1 MSAAHHKF
9 PQMKDE
15 TPLLSLKDITKRF
28 GGLVVNDAI
37 NLDLHRGEIL
47 ALLGEN
53 GAGKTTLM
61 NVLFGHYVA
70 EEGSIEI
77 DGRPLVSGS
86 PKEALKAGLG
96 MVHQHFTLADNMTV
110 LDNIV
115 LGTESLF
122 ATHRKNSA
130 AFKKIKN
137 LTDQYEIEVDPGS
150 YVKNLSVGQRQR
162 VEILKALYRNT
173 RILILDEPTA
183 VLTPQESEHLFSTLR
198 LLVQEGL
205 AIIFITHKLR
215 EVMAVSD
222 RCFVLRNGRASYRC
236 RTAETDVDKLAREMV
251 GGGLPHV
258 ERMAGVPGR
267 PLLELEGVTVKDRNG
282 YQLLNGISLTVKTGE
297 IVGIAGV
304 SGNGQSYLAD
314 LVSGLLRPSSGKFML
329 HDEQIRNPGPLEM
342 IRQGV
347 GRIPEDRISTGLVG
361 DMSVIENMAL
371 ESYWKKEFN
380 RFGLINFK
388 ALSDHSK
395 KLSEKYDVR
404 CGGLHVSA
412 RTMSGGNMQK
422 LILARALSK
431 NPSVIMANQPT
442 WGLDVGA
449 TAFIHRQL
457 IEASR
462 KGAGVLLISEDL
474 DELFGVADTIQV
486 MYQGTLSTPI
496 DPTRTTASELGLAMS
511 GQRDSIPSTQHRGGD
526 Y

>member
-1 MSAAHHKF
+1 MI
-9 PQMKDE
+9 DE
-15 TPLLSLKDITKRF
+15 TPLLSLKGISKRF
-28 GGLVVNDAI
+28 GSLIANDAI
-37 NLDLHRGEIL
+37 NLDLHKGEIL

-70 EEGSIEI
+70 EEGTIEI
-77 DGRPLVSGS
+77 DGRPLVAGS
-86 PKEALKAGLG
+86 PKEALKTGLG

-115 LGTESLF
+115 LGTESLL
-122 ATHRKNSA
+122 AIYRNNASA
-130 AFKKIKN
+130 IKKINK
-137 LTDQYEIEVDPGS
+137 LTEQYEIDVDPHS

-183 VLTPQESEHLFSTLR
+183 VLTPQESEHLFATLR

-222 RCFVLRNGRASYRC
+222 RCFVLRNGRATYQC
-236 RTAETDVDKLAREMV
+236 RTADTDIDKLAREMV
-251 GGGLPHV
+251 GGELPRV
-258 ERMAGVPGR
+258 ERLAVETGQ
-267 PLLELEGVTVKDRNG
+267 PLLELVDVIVKDRSG
-282 YQLLNGISLTVKTGE
+282 YPMLDEVSLTVNRGE

-304 SGNGQSYLAD
+304 SGNGQSHLAD
-314 LVSGLLRPSSGKFML
+314 LISGLLKLSSGKLML
-329 HDEQIRNPGPLEM
+329 HDKQIKNPSPLGM
-342 IRQGV
+342 IGQGV

-361 DMSVIENMAL
+361 DMSVLENMVL

-380 RFGLINFK
+380 RFGLLNFK
-388 ALSDHSK
+388 ALSDHSER
-395 KLSEKYDVR
+395 LSKEFDVR

-412 RTMSGGNMQK
+412 RNMSGGNMQK
-422 LILARALSK
+422 LILARVLSEK
-431 NPSVIMANQPT
+431 PSVIMANQPT

-457 IEASR
+457 IKASR
-462 KGAGVLLISEDL
+462 KGAGVILISEDL

-496 DPTRTTASELGLAMS
+496 DPARTTASELGLAMS
-511 GQRDSIPSTQHRGGD
+511 GQRGLVHCTEQRESDT
-526 Y
+526 

>member
-1 MSAAHHKF
+1 MI
-9 PQMKDE
+9 DE
-15 TPLLSLKDITKRF
+15 IPLLSLKNISKRF
-28 GGLVVNDAI
+28 GSLVANDAI

-70 EEGSIEI
+70 EEGRIEI
-77 DGRPLVSGS
+77 DGRPLASGS

-115 LGTESLF
+115 LGTESLL
-122 ATHRKNSA
+122 AVHRRNNSA
-130 AFKKIKN
+130 IKKIN
-137 LTDQYEIEVDPGS
+137 QLTRQYEIDVDPYA
-150 YVKNLSVGQRQR
+150 YVKDLSVGQRQR
-162 VEILKALYRNT
+162 VEILKALYRDT

-183 VLTPQESEHLFSTLR
+183 VLTPQESEHLFATLR

-222 RCFVLRNGRASYRC
+222 RCFVLRQGRAIYGC
-236 RTAETDVDKLAREMV
+236 RTADTSVDTLAREMV
-251 GGGLPHV
+251 GGELPRV
-258 ERMAGVPGR
+258 ERLASDPGN
-267 PLLELEGVTVKDRNG
+267 PLLELQNVIVKDRTG
-282 YQLLNGISLTVKTGE
+282 FQMLDGVSLTVNSGE
-297 IVGIAGV
+297 ILGIAGV
-304 SGNGQSYLAD
+304 SGNGQRHLAD
-314 LVSGLLRPSSGKFML
+314 LVSGLLKPNSGKLLL
-329 HDEQIRNPGPLEM
+329 HDKQVKSPSPIGM
-342 IRQGV
+342 IKQGV

-361 DMSVIENMAL
+361 DMSVLENMAL

-380 RFGLINFK
+380 RLGLINFK
-388 ALSDHSK
+388 ALSDHSET
-395 KLSEKYDVR
+395 LSDKFDVR

-422 LILARALSK
+422 LILARALSER
-431 NPSVIMANQPT
+431 PSVIMANQPT

-462 KGAGVLLISEDL
+462 KGAGVILISEDL

-486 MYQGTLSTPI
+486 MYRGTLSTPI
-496 DPTRTTASELGLAMS
+496 DPSKTSASELGLAMS
-511 GQRDSIPSTQHRGGD
+511 GQHELVHATDQRERVS
-526 Y
+526 

>member
-1 MSAAHHKF
+1 MI
-9 PQMKDE
+9 DE
-15 TPLLSLKDITKRF
+15 TPLLSLKNISKRF
-28 GGLVVNDAI
+28 GSLVANDAI
-37 NLDLHRGEIL
+37 TLDLHKGEIL

-77 DGRPLVSGS
+77 EGRPLVSGS

-115 LGTESLF
+115 LGTESLL
-122 ATHRKNSA
+122 ATYRRNSSA
-130 AFKKIKN
+130 IKKINK
-137 LTDQYEIEVDPGS
+137 LTQQYEISVNPYS

-162 VEILKALYRNT
+162 VEILKALYRDT

-198 LLVQEGL
+198 LLVQKGL

-215 EVMAVSD
+215 EVMTVSD
-222 RCFVLRNGRASYRC
+222 RCFVLRHGRAIYQS
-236 RTAETDVDKLAREMV
+236 RTKDTDVDRLAKEMV
-251 GGGLPHV
+251 GGELPKV
-258 ERMAGVPGR
+258 ERLVAEPGK
-267 PLLELEGVTVKDRNG
+267 PLLELKDVIVRDRRG
-282 YQLLNGISLTVKTGE
+282 YQLLEGVSLTLSQGE

-304 SGNGQSYLAD
+304 SGNGQSHLAD
-314 LVSGLLRPSSGKFML
+314 LVSGLLKLSSGKLLL
-329 HDEQIRNPGPLEM
+329 HDKQVKSPSPLGM
-342 IRQGV
+342 IKQGV
-347 GRIPEDRISTGLVG
+347 GRIPEDRISTGVVG
-361 DMSVIENMAL
+361 DMSVLENMAL

-388 ALSDHSK
+388 ALSDHSEILSK
-395 KLSEKYDVR
+395 KFDVR
-404 CGGLHVSA
+404 CGGLHASA

-422 LILARALSK
+422 LILARALSAR
-431 NPSVIMANQPT
+431 PSVIMANQPT

-462 KGAGVLLISEDL
+462 KGAGVILISEDL

-496 DPTRTTASELGLAMS
+496 DPAKTSASELGLAMS
-511 GQRDSIPSTQHRGGD
+511 GQRDPVHSTLLRESD
-526 Y
+526 L

>member
-1 MSAAHHKF
+1 MI
-9 PQMKDE
+9 DVI
-15 TPLLSLKDITKRF
+15 PLLSLKSISKRF
-28 GGLVVNDAI
+28 GSLVANDAI

-61 NVLFGHYVA
+61 NILFGHYVA

-122 ATHRKNSA
+122 AIHRNNASA
-130 AFKKIKN
+130 IKKIN
-137 LTDQYEIEVDPGS
+137 QLTVQYEIDVDPYS

-162 VEILKALYRNT
+162 VEILKALYRDT

-222 RCFVLRNGRASYRC
+222 RCFVLRHGRAIYRS
-236 RTAETDVDKLAREMV
+236 RTADTDIDTLAREMV
-251 GGGLPHV
+251 GGELPRV
-258 ERMAGVPGR
+258 ERLAVEPGR
-267 PLLELEGVTVKDRNG
+267 PLLELEDVIVKDRRG
-282 YQLLNGISLTVKTGE
+282 YPMLDGVSLTVNSGE

-304 SGNGQSYLAD
+304 SGNGQSHLAD
-314 LVSGLLRPSSGKFML
+314 LISGLLKLSAGKLIL
-329 HDEQIRNPGPLEM
+329 HDKQIKKPSPLGM
-342 IRQGV
+342 IRHGV

-361 DMSVIENMAL
+361 DMSVLENMAL

-380 RFGLINFK
+380 RLGLINFK
-388 ALSDHSK
+388 ALSDHSEALSK
-395 KLSEKYDVR
+395 KFDVR

-412 RTMSGGNMQK
+412 RNMSGGNMQK
-422 LILARALSK
+422 LILARVLTEK
-431 NPSVIMANQPT
+431 PTVIMANQPT

-462 KGAGVLLISEDL
+462 KGAGIILISEDL
-474 DELFGVADTIQV
+474 DELFGVADIIQV
-486 MYQGTLSTPI
+486 MYQGSLSTPI
-496 DPTRTTASELGLAMS
+496 DPAKTSASELGLAMS
-511 GQRDSIPSTQHRGGD
+511 GQHDLVYSTHQRERES
-526 Y
+526 

>member
-1 MSAAHHKF
+1 MI
-9 PQMKDE
+9 DE
-15 TPLLSLKDITKRF
+15 TPLLSLKGISKHF
-28 GGLVVNDAI
+28 GSLVANDTI
-37 NLDLHRGEIL
+37 NLDLHKGEIL

-70 EEGSIEI
+70 EEGTIEI

-86 PKEALKAGLG
+86 PKEALRAGLG

-115 LGTESLF
+115 LGTESLL
-122 ATHRKNSA
+122 ATCRNNKLA
-130 AFKKIKN
+130 IKKINK
-137 LTDQYEIEVDPGS
+137 LTDQYEIDVDPHS

-162 VEILKALYRNT
+162 VEILKALYRDT

-198 LLVQEGL
+198 LLVQKGL

-222 RCFVLRNGRASYRC
+222 RCFVLRHGRSIYQSN
-236 RTAETDVDKLAREMV
+236 TADTDVDRLAHEMV
-251 GGGLPHV
+251 GGELPRVERLVAEPGLP
-258 ERMAGVPGR
+258 
-267 PLLELEGVTVKDRNG
+267 LLVLEGVIVADRSG
-282 YQLLNGISLTVKTGE
+282 SQLLDSVSLTVNSGE

-304 SGNGQSYLAD
+304 SGNGQSHLAD
-314 LVSGLLRPSSGKFML
+314 LISGLLKPSSGKFML
-329 HDEQIRNPGPLEM
+329 HDKQIKNPSPLGM

-347 GRIPEDRISTGLVG
+347 GRIPEDRISTGIVG
-361 DMSVIENMAL
+361 DMTVLENMAL

-380 RFGLINFK
+380 RLGLLNFK
-388 ALSDHSK
+388 ALSDHSEN
-395 KLSEKYDVR
+395 LSQEFDVR
-404 CGGLHVSA
+404 CGGPHVSA

-422 LILARALSK
+422 LILARALSEK
-431 NPSVIMANQPT
+431 PSVIMANQPT

-462 KGAGVLLISEDL
+462 KGAGVIIISEDL

-496 DPTRTTASELGLAMS
+496 DPAKTTASELGLAMS
-511 GQRDSIPSTQHRGGD
+511 GQRDLVHSR
-526 Y
+526 